1 MRGGENAMSPDVCRT
16 HETKHD
22 PPAGLLPAEIGLR
35 GPLLSEQEAAELLC
49 LSPATLKKWRRTRR
63 GPRYYRLGSAV
74 RYKREDLEA
83 FVSESAE
90 NPCSPRHN
98 EKGDR

>member
-1 MRGGENAMSPDVCRT
+1 MRPDDCRT
-16 HETKHD
+16 HIAEHD
-22 PPAGLLPAEIGLR
+22 PPAAVIPGQVGLR
-35 GPLLSEQEAAELLC
+35 GPLLSEEEAAELLC
-49 LSPATLKKWRRTRR
+49 LSPATLKKWRRIRR

-98 EKGDR
+98 KKGDR

>member
-1 MRGGENAMSPDVCRT
+1 MPANADRSV
-16 HETKHD
+16 E
-22 PPAGLLPAEIGLR
+22 PAGHRTEPLSQTPLTLTT
-35 GPLLSEQEAAELLC
+35 PLLSEDQAAELLY
-49 LSPATLKKWRRTRR
+49 LSPATLKKWRRTRC

-90 NPCSPRHN
+90 HPCSPRHK

>member
-1 MRGGENAMSPDVCRT
+1 MNANTHSDKVENSNT
-16 HETKHD
+16 HGL
-22 PPAGLLPAEIGLR
+22 PQPGLLTLR
-35 GPLLSEQEAAELLC
+35 EPLLTEEAAATVLS

-90 NPCSPRHN
+90 HPCSPRHN

>member
-1 MRGGENAMSPDVCRT
+1 MRHATTAGTQARNDVLSMPTT
-16 HETKHD
+16 HDAPLAES
-22 PPAGLLPAEIGLR
+22 LLTEDQAAA
-35 GPLLSEQEAAELLC
+35 LLM
-49 LSPATLKKWRRTRR
+49 LSPSTLKKWRRTRR
-63 GPRYYRLGSAV
+63 GLRYYRLGSAV

>member
-1 MRGGENAMSPDVCRT
+1 MRAANLSRTPDTDGTCDVI
-16 HETKHD
+16 
-22 PPAGLLPAEIGLR
+22 PMPSVPLAQALLTEDD
-35 GPLLSEQEAAELLC
+35 AAAVLA
-49 LSPATLKKWRRTRR
+49 LSPSTLKKWRRTRR

>member
-1 MRGGENAMSPDVCRT
+1 MNANT
-16 HETKHD
+16 HSEKTGNDNTHS
-22 PPAGLLPAEIGLR
+22 LTRSVLPTLR
-35 GPLLSEQEAAELLC
+35 EPLLTEEAAATVLNLA
-49 LSPATLKKWRRTRR
+49 PATLKKWRRIRR

-90 NPCSPRHN
+90 HPCSPRHN

>member
-1 MRGGENAMSPDVCRT
+1 MHQRVSAQDTDHAATTE
-16 HETKHD
+16 
-22 PPAGLLPAEIGLR
+22 AGPVITN
-35 GPLLSEQEAAELLC
+35 PLLTQEEAAGLLC
-49 LSPATLKKWRRTRR
+49 LSPTTLKKWRRTRR

>member
-1 MRGGENAMSPDVCRT
+1 MRIPATASTQDPNDVLSLVTTGET
-16 HETKHD
+16 HLTQS
-22 PPAGLLPAEIGLR
+22 LLTEHQAAV
-35 GPLLSEQEAAELLC
+35 LLM

-98 EKGDR
+98 GKGDR

>member
-1 MRGGENAMSPDVCRT
+1 MAALNPHPSKG
-16 HETKHD
+16 
-22 PPAGLLPAEIGLR
+22 PPAREPETPVPRLNEAPE
-35 GPLLSEQEAAELLC
+35 PLLAEGQAAALLR
-49 LSPATLKKWRRTRR
+49 LSPSTLKKWRRTRR

-90 NPCSPRHN
+90 NPCSPRHDK
-98 EKGDR
+98 KGDR

>member
-1 MRGGENAMSPDVCRT
+1 MRLAATTDTQTPNALTSTATT
-16 HETKHD
+16 HDTSLAES
-22 PPAGLLPAEIGLR
+22 LLTEVQAAA
-35 GPLLSEQEAAELLC
+35 LLM
-49 LSPATLKKWRRTRR
+49 LSPSTLKKWRRTRR

-90 NPCSPRHN
+90 HPCSPRHN

>member
-1 MRGGENAMSPDVCRT
+1 MSAKNCQACRE
-16 HETKHD
+16 HCVG
-22 PPAGLLPAEIGLR
+22 PPAVDDEQDALR
-35 GPLLSEQEAAELLC
+35 SPLLSEEEVAELLG
-49 LSPATLKKWRRTRR
+49 LSPATLKKWRRNHR

-90 NPCSPRHN
+90 HPCSPRHN
-98 EKGDR
+98 KKGDR

>member
-1 MRGGENAMSPDVCRT
+1 MATAPSDLPQ
-16 HETKHD
+16 
-22 PPAGLLPAEIGLR
+22 PPASGESCPFHR
-35 GPLLSEQEAAELLC
+35 PLLDENEAAKLLC
-49 LSPATLKKWRRTRR
+49 LSPSTLKKWRRTRR

>member
-1 MRGGENAMSPDVCRT
+1 MRPGQTRDADREPLAAVIPGQAT
-16 HETKHD
+16 
-22 PPAGLLPAEIGLR
+22 LR
-35 GPLLSEQEAAELLC
+35 DPLLSEGEAAVLLG

-63 GPRYYRLGSAV
+63 GPRYYCLGSAV

-90 NPCSPRHN
+90 HPCSPRHN
-98 EKGDR
+98 RKGDR

>member
-1 MRGGENAMSPDVCRT
+1 MRPDNCQV
-16 HETKHD
+16 HD
-22 PPAGLLPAEIGLR
+22 SARDPSAAAVTAQVGLPT
-35 GPLLSEQEAAELLC
+35 PLLSEDEAAELLC
-49 LSPATLKKWRRTRR
+49 LSPTTLKKWRRTRR
-63 GPRYYRLGSAV
+63 GPVYYRLGSAV

-90 NPCSPRHN
+90 HPCSPRHN